1 MSYGESSR
9 DSHSWSQ
16 TPSGAMRY
24 TAPFGERRS
33 SVVEPRDKDEPPTST
48 IDIDVIS
55 ADTDGTGARDGSL
68 DGRSMSSV
76 LTGALPDP
84 GRPLTAAT

>member
-1 MSYGESSR
+1 
-9 DSHSWSQ
+9 
-16 TPSGAMRY
+16 MR

-33 SVVEPRDKDEPPTST
+33 SVVEPRDKDEPATST